1 MEGVRVRVRVRVRVS
16 NFYTLNPW
24 GRGGGGT
31 FFKLQ
36 VSERVRIS
44 LVDVYERVG
53 KSVFSVCQKT
63 KKG

>member
-1 MEGVRVRVRVRVRVS
+1 MNKTARQGKVLLCIFIAIFVI
-16 NFYTLNPW
+16 LIP
-24 GRGGGGT
+24 GGGGGT

-53 KSVFSVCQKT
+53 KSVFSVC
-63 KKG
+63 